1 MKQKNPTLNE
11 MRKRTFPLK
20 WFLTI
25 LLYAIGLALE
35 IIIVTMGFDYIG
47 AGHIGVKERMGVID
61 NEAWGPGVQWT
72 GFLTST
78 AAFSTRIQ
86 LEEYDVSAFSSD
98 AQVVQTQ
105 VALNFRIDP
114 SMAPSIY
121 KNIGKNYQDII
132 IRPIVQETVKA
143 NTAKYALDD
152 LVKNRGEVK
161 AAITNALIR
170 TLEDKGLI
178 VTEVALTNFEFSPE
192 VQTAIEAKQVAA
204 QDALAAE
211 NRLKEMEFTS
221 EAMALQSEVI
231 EIKKIDLEFAK
242 IEVDKIMAEKW
253 NGQYPNT
260 LVISGGDDSLLLN
273 LGGLE

>member
-1 MKQKNPTLNE
+1 MIKMNKNKKANFKLG
-11 MRKRTFPLK
+11 LS
-20 WFLTI
+20 LTVGVI
-25 LLYAIGLALE
+25 AFFVG

-61 NEAWGPGVQWT
+61 PVAWGPGVQWT
-72 GFLTST
+72 GVLVSSASFT
-78 AAFSTRIQ
+78 TRIQ

-98 AQVVQTQ
+98 AQVVQTS

-114 SMAPSIY
+114 QKAPEIY
-121 KNIGKNYQDII
+121 KNIGMNYQDII
-132 IRPIVQETVKA
+132 ISPIIQETVKA

-152 LVKNRGEVK
+152 LVKNRGDVK
-161 AAITNALIR
+161 AAITNSLIR
-170 TLEDKGLI
+170 TLQDKGLI

-192 VQTAIEAKQVAA
+192 VQAAIEAKQVAA

-221 EAMALQSEVI
+221 QSMKLQSEVI
-231 EIKKIDLEFAK
+231 EIKKLDLEAAR
-242 IEVDKIMAEKW
+242 IEVDRIMAEKW

-260 LVISGGDDSLLLN
+260 LVISGNGENDLLLN
-273 LGGLE
+273 LGGLEA